1 MLANLG
7 VAIHGFRYELNEKRS
22 GLPENGSM
30 RWPLLPSLDPGK
42 GLRCGKVRAERRM
55 GKCYNLG
62 QIQIKFL
69 ISKDGSLNQDD
80 FQ

>member
-7 VAIHGFRYELNEKRS
+7 VAIHSFRYELNEKRS

-42 GLRCGKVRAERRM
+42 GLTLWESPGGAE
-55 GKCYNLG
+55 
-62 QIQIKFL
+62 
-69 ISKDGSLNQDD
+69 DG
-80 FQ
+80 